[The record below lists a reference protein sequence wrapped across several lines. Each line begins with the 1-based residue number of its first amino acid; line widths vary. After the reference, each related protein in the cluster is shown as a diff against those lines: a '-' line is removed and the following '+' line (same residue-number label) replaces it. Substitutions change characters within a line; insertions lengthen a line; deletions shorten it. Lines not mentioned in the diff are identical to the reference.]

1 MIKWNEKFSVGYK
14 VFDEQ
19 HIKLI
24 EILNDVEF
32 LIKDKSIHN
41 DLLYDRLNVLFSEL
55 VDYTVYHFETEEKVF
70 DQKSYPLAEEH
81 KELHRIFVENVKE
94 KLSGFKLGKDERKV
108 ALEIYNMLLDWLMN
122 HIVGSDKKYMGKL
135 D

>member
-1 MIKWNEKFSVGYK
+1 MIQWNSKFSVGYK
-14 VFDEQ
+14 IFDEQ
-19 HIKLI
+19 HIQLI
-24 EILNDVEF
+24 EILNKVES

-70 DQKSYPLAEEH
+70 DQKNYALADEH
-81 KELHRIFVENVKE
+81 KEQHEIFVEKVKE
-94 KLSGFKLGKDERKV
+94 ELSSFRLGQDERKV

-122 HIVGSDKKYMGKL
+122 HIVGVDKKYMGKL

>member
-1 MIKWNEKFSVGYK
+1 MIKWNSKFSVGYK

-19 HIKLI
+19 HIQLI
-24 EILNDVEF
+24 EILNKVES
-32 LIKDKSIHN
+32 LIKDKTIHN
-41 DLLYDRLNVLFSEL
+41 DLLYDRLNLLFNEL

-70 DQKSYPLAEEH
+70 DQKNYALADEH
-81 KELHRIFVENVKE
+81 KEQHDIFVEKVKE
-94 KLSGFKLGKDERKV
+94 KLSGFRLGQDERKV

-122 HIVGSDKKYMGKL
+122 HIVGTDQKYMGKL

>member
-1 MIKWNEKFSVGYK
+1 MIQWNSKFSVGYK
-14 VFDEQ
+14 IFDEQ
-19 HIKLI
+19 HIQLI
-24 EILNDVEF
+24 EILNKVES

-70 DQKSYPLAEEH
+70 DQKNYALAAEH
-81 KELHRIFVENVKE
+81 KEQHEIFVEKVKE
-94 KLSGFKLGKDERKV
+94 ELSSFRLGQDERKV

-122 HIVGSDKKYMGKL
+122 HIVGVDKKYMGKL